1 MSLLMIMAGGTG
13 GHVYPALAVA
23 TELRERGVDVVWLGT
38 ESGLE
43 ARAVPAAGIDIE
55 WITIQGLR
63 GKGVMRWLVMPWLL
77 LRSVWQALS
86 IVKRRRPDAML
97 GMGGFVSGPG
107 AIAARLTRR
116 PLVIHEQNAVP
127 GLTNTWLKKIATHVL
142 TGFPNT
148 FRDAEHV
155 GNPVR
160 EEFFAVDRDATQ
172 SARLKLL
179 IVGGSQGALALNR
192 IVPAA
197 LEEISAET
205 RPEVRHQCG
214 RDRDDAVAQD
224 YRARNLDAQT
234 SEFIDDMAGAYAWA
248 DVVLCR
254 AGAMTVAEV
263 AATGTPAIFVPY
275 PYAVSDHQSANAQFL
290 VDVGAARKIAETD
303 LSAPALAQLLA
314 DLGSDRAALAEMGQR
329 ARSAARPQ
337 ATTRV
342 ADVCMEVLH
351 A

>member
-23 TELRERGVDVVWLGT
+23 SEMRDRGVDVVWLGT
-38 ESGLE
+38 EAGLE

-55 WITIQGLR
+55 WISITGLR
-63 GKGVMRWLVMPWLL
+63 GKGMKRWLVMPWLL
-77 LRSVWQALS
+77 ARAVWQALE
-86 IVKRRRPDAML
+86 IVRRRRPDAML

-116 PLVIHEQNAVP
+116 PLVIHEQNAIA
-127 GLTNTWLKKIATHVL
+127 GMTNTWLKKISSHVL
-142 TGFPNT
+142 TGFPDT
-148 FRDAEHV
+148 FDGAEHV

-160 EEFFAVDRDATQ
+160 KEFFSVDRVANRVDPL
-172 SARLKLL
+172 RVL

-192 IVPAA
+192 ALPETIAA
-197 LEEISAET
+197 MDKAQ

-214 RDRDDAVAQD
+214 RGRATDVAAD
-224 YRARNLDAQT
+224 YAARGVDAQAV
-234 SEFIDDMAGAYAWA
+234 EFIDDMAGAYEWA
-248 DVVLCR
+248 DVVVCR
-254 AGAMTVAEV
+254 SGAMTVAEV

-275 PYAVSDHQSANAQFL
+275 PYAVSDHQSANANYL
-290 VDVGAARKIAETD
+290 VRERAARVIAE
-303 LSAPALAQLLA
+303 SQLDA
-314 DLGSDRAALAEMGQR
+314 SSLAEILNELDRDRDELDAMGVR
-329 ARSAARPQ
+329 AQSLAKSDS
-337 ATTRV
+337 TKRV